1 MTDMTL
7 SDDQGMLADSARR
20 YVERAY
26 DAAVRE
32 RSMLDGHGCLKE
44 VWQAFAG
51 MGWLAMALPESA
63 DGLGASVLDLCLVAE
78 ELGRAPV
85 NEPWIAASVF
95 AAPLLAACA
104 DDELRR
110 EWLPGLIDG
119 TRRIAFVPWTHG
131 TVLRKENS
139 VEVLEGGGGALVI
152 GGSGADA
159 YIVEASPQ
167 EGRRALLLVRADQAG
182 VTIDACALYDGR
194 GAARLR
200 FSGVEATCLRSDTRE
215 AIAACVEVVVQQ
227 ATVAHCAETV
237 GSMQRA
243 FEITLE
249 YLKTRRQF
257 GGSIAANQVVQHRLV
272 DLMIEIEEARALTHA
287 AARSL
292 DDDAAT
298 DAARR
303 RMVSGAASCVS
314 SAARLVWKECVQ
326 LHGAIGMTQEYE
338 LGQFVRRLAAAATL
352 HGGAASHL
360 EALAALSLDEE
371 GIPA

>member
-7 SDDQGMLADSARR
+7 SDDQRMLAESARR

-32 RSMLDGHGCLKE
+32 RSMSDGHGCLME

-78 ELGRAPV
+78 EMGRAPV
-85 NEPWIAASVF
+85 NEPWIAASVL

-104 DDELRR
+104 GDELRR
-110 EWLPGLIDG
+110 TWLPALIDG
-119 TRRIAFVPWTHG
+119 TRRVAFVPWMHG
-131 TVLRKENS
+131 AVLREEDGT
-139 VEVLEGGGGALVI
+139 EVLDGGGLVVGGA
-152 GGSGADA
+152 GADA
-159 YIVEASPQ
+159 YIIEASAK
-167 EGRRALLLVRADQAG
+167 EGLRALLLVRADQPG
-182 VTIDACALYDGR
+182 VTIDACTLYDGR

-200 FSGVEATCLRSDTRE
+200 FSSVEAACLRSDTRE
-215 AIAACVEVVVQQ
+215 AIAAGVEAVVRR

-243 FEITLE
+243 FDITLE

-257 GGSIAANQVVQHRLV
+257 GRSIAANQVVQHRLV
-272 DLMIEIEEARALTHA
+272 DLMVEIEEARALTHA
-287 AARSL
+287 AAHWL
-292 DDDAAT
+292 DDGAAT
-298 DAARR
+298 GAARR
-303 RMVSGAASCVS
+303 RMVSAAASCVS
-314 SAARLVWKECVQ
+314 GAARLVWKESVQ

-360 EALAALSLDEE
+360 EALAAYSLDEE

>member
-1 MTDMTL
+1 MTDVTL
-7 SDDQGMLADSARR
+7 SDDQRMLADSARR
-20 YVERAY
+20 YVGRAY

-32 RSMLDGHGCLKE
+32 RSISDAHGCLTE

-51 MGWLAMALPESA
+51 MGWLGMALPESV
-63 DGLGASVLDLCLVAE
+63 DGLGASVLDLCLLAD

-85 NEPWIAASVF
+85 NEPWIAASVL
-95 AAPLLAACA
+95 AAPLLASCT

-110 EWLPGLIDG
+110 TWLPALIDG
-119 TRRIAFVPWTHG
+119 SRRIAFVPWMDG
-131 TVLRKENS
+131 TVLREEDGA
-139 VEVLEGGGGALVI
+139 EVLDGGGALVI
-152 GGSGADA
+152 GGAGADA
-159 YIVEASPQ
+159 YIVEATAK
-167 EGRRALLLVRADQAG
+167 EGQRALMLVRADQPG
-182 VTIDACALYDGR
+182 VNIDACALYDGR

-200 FSGVEATCLRSDTRE
+200 FGGAEAVRLRSDTRE
-215 AIAACVEVVVQQ
+215 AIAASVETVVRQ
-227 ATVAHCAETV
+227 ATLAHCAETV

-257 GGSIAANQVVQHRLV
+257 GRSIAANQVVQHRLV
-272 DLMIEIEEARALTHA
+272 DLMIEIEEARALTQA
-287 AARSL
+287 SARLL
-292 DDDAAT
+292 DDDAASE
-298 DAARR
+298 AALRR
-303 RMVSGAASCVS
+303 TVSAAASCVS
-314 SAARLVWKECVQ
+314 GAARLVWKECVQ

-371 GIPA
+371 GIPG